1 MIDVAIVGL
10 KVTGRR
16 ADTSPMRHRR
26 VRAGWVSLLVVAVGS
41 AGVAAALPGSS
52 LRNDA
57 STSLAATNVGDGA
70 AVADQT
76 TTTAATSLLS
86 TTPTASATAP
96 PPTTR
101 LTPTTGAGSVP
112 ATARSV
118 PTTARPTPPSYPA
131 FTSTTVAPGQ
141 PAQTVPPPVNP
152 PAWTFSEDG
161 VSVRLRMTPTAPR
174 VGDTV
179 EFTIETWTDLPGVT
193 CCNVMLRFSQDTVFR
208 RWPEIGPCPE
218 RPPREAR
225 VSYRITEPTV
235 FPIPMPYVTVL
246 FLLSVS
252 TTFDPCAGLQP
263 ASKGG
268 EFGVPVVVRLPGT

>member
-1 MIDVAIVGL
+1 M
-10 KVTGRR
+10 GRWR
-16 ADTSPMRHRR
+16 A
-26 VRAGWVSLLVVAVGS
+26 RAGWASLLVVAVGS

-57 STSLAATNVGDGA
+57 STSLGPTSVGNGA

-76 TTTAATSLLS
+76 TTTPATSVRG
-86 TTPTASATAP
+86 TTLTAPATAP
-96 PPTTR
+96 PTTTRVTPTTR
-101 LTPTTGAGSVP
+101 AP
-112 ATARSV
+112 RM
-118 PTTARPTPPSYPA
+118 PTTARPTPPSNPG
-131 FTSTTVAPGQ
+131 FTTTTVAPGQ
-141 PAQTVPPPVNP
+141 PPQTVPPPVNP

-161 VSVRLRMTPTAPR
+161 VSVRLRMTPIAPR

-179 EFTIETWTDLPGVT
+179 EFTIEAWTDLPGVT

-218 RPPREAR
+218 RPPREER

-235 FPIPMPYVTVL
+235 SPIPGPFVTVL

-252 TTFDPCAGLQP
+252 STFDPCAGLQQ

-268 EFGVPVVVRLPGT
+268 EFGVPVVLRLPGT